1 MSPTGW
7 FRFHTFLKLSKCYKS
22 LGMLEEA
29 TTCYDK
35 AKILTEK
42 VIPGK
47 RKVYLD
53 QLEESFEDL
62 TDT

>member
-1 MSPTGW
+1 MI
-7 FRFHTFLKLSKCYKS
+7 
-22 LGMLEEA
+22 EEA

-42 VIPGK
+42 IIPGK

-53 QLEESFEDL
+53 QLEQLELSL
-62 TDT
+62 GN